1 MRLEAKVG
9 LSLRMGAAALSLFAR
24 AAPVLAEEAQPEDLV
39 NALNSVFGAH
49 AKMRAAH
56 TKGICVKGNWTPT
69 PEAASLSKAPQF
81 AAPVPLVGRF
91 SLGGGDPTASDSQKD
106 NVRGIALHFQLPDS
120 SNSDLLLISAPIF
133 VAKTPEDFVQL
144 LTAVASKDKDKIG
157 AYFKAHPEGTRQ
169 GAWLKAR
176 QTPASYATADYFG
189 VHTFYLTNAKGE
201 RQGVKWK
208 AEPVGG
214 FVGLSDKD
222 AEAKGA
228 DFYAGELNERF
239 AKGPV
244 QFNLFAVLGQPG
256 DNDDDPTLEWPADRK
271 SVKVGTISISGLED
285 AATCD
290 AGIFDPNQ
298 LADGIA
304 PSPNDKILPMRSQ
317 DYAVSFGRRSQ
328 EYFPSAVR
336 QRAARLISTSPSPS
350 MGEGRGG
357 GGAIPSTSRPPPPRK
372 GGG

>member
-1 MRLEAKVG
+1 M
-9 LSLRMGAAALSLFAR
+9 AL
-24 AAPVLAEEAQPEDLV
+24 AAPVVAQEAEPEQLI

-56 TKGICVKGNWTPT
+56 TKGICVKGNFTPT
-69 PEAASLSKAPQF
+69 PEAAGLSKAPQF

-91 SLGGGDPTASDSQKD
+91 SLGGGNPAASDGQKD
-106 NVRGIALHFQLPDS
+106 NVRGIALHFQLPDGN
-120 SNSDLLLISAPIF
+120 NSDLLMISAPIF
-133 VAKTPEDFVQL
+133 AAKTPEDFLAL

-157 AYFKAHPEGTRQ
+157 AYFTAHPELTKQ
-169 GAWLKAR
+169 KTWLMAR
-176 QTPASYATADYFG
+176 ETPASYATADYYG

-214 FVGLSDKD
+214 FVELSDKD

-228 DFYAGELNERF
+228 DFYAKELNDQF

-244 QFNLFAVLGQPG
+244 AFNLFAVIGQPG
-256 DNDDDPTLEWPADRK
+256 DQDDDPTAEWPADRK
-271 SVKVGTISISGLED
+271 SVKVGTISISGLEPD
-285 AATCD
+285 ASCD
-290 AGIFDPNQ
+290 AGIFDPNVV
-298 LADGIA
+298 ADGIE

-328 EYFPSAVR
+328 
-336 QRAARLISTSPSPS
+336 
-350 MGEGRGG
+350 
-357 GGAIPSTSRPPPPRK
+357 
-372 GGG
+372 

>member
-1 MRLEAKVG
+1 M
-9 LSLRMGAAALSLFAR
+9 AL
-24 AAPVLAEEAQPEDLV
+24 AAPVVAQEAEPEQLI

-56 TKGICVKGNWTPT
+56 TKGICVKGNFTPT
-69 PEAASLSKAPQF
+69 PEAAGLSKAPQF

-91 SLGGGDPTASDSQKD
+91 SLGGGNPAASDGQKD
-106 NVRGIALHFQLPDS
+106 NVRGIALHFQLPDGN
-120 SNSDLLLISAPIF
+120 NSDLLMISAPIF
-133 VAKTPEDFVQL
+133 AAKTPEDFLAL

-157 AYFKAHPEGTRQ
+157 AYFTTHPESTKQ
-169 GAWLKAR
+169 KTWLMAR
-176 QTPASYATADYFG
+176 ETPASYATADYYG

-228 DFYAGELNERF
+228 DFYAKELNDQF

-244 QFNLFAVLGQPG
+244 AFNLFAVIGQPG
-256 DNDDDPTLEWPADRK
+256 DQDDDPTAEWPADRK
-271 SVKVGTISISGLED
+271 SVKVGTISISGLEPD
-285 AATCD
+285 ASCD
-290 AGIFDPNQ
+290 AGIFDPNVV
-298 LADGIA
+298 ADGIE

-328 EYFPSAVR
+328 
-336 QRAARLISTSPSPS
+336 
-350 MGEGRGG
+350 
-357 GGAIPSTSRPPPPRK
+357 
-372 GGG
+372 